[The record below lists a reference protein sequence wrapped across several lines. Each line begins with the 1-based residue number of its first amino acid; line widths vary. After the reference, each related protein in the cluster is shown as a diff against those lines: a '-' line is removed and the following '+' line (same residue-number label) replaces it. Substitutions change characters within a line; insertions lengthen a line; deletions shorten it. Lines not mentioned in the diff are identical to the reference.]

1 MGDIDKTKKL
11 FFTYF
16 FSKIAILNGNTEG
29 RRGKAL
35 PTTNINFGRMMGS
48 TKRLCHLLA
57 KIVHSM
63 WYQRVSFVP
72 CKMMKPIFDELTKEY
87 KGKANILLIEIYDY
101 RSLAAQYRVRAIPT
115 QIFFDRDGKEV
126 WRHEGFLPK
135 ENIVKKLKEL
145 GA

>member
-1 MGDIDKTKKL
+1 
-11 FFTYF
+11 
-16 FSKIAILNGNTEG
+16 
-29 RRGKAL
+29 
-35 PTTNINFGRMMGS
+35 
-48 TKRLCHLLA
+48 
-57 KIVHSM
+57 M